1 MIKDKY
7 CFLQLWIH
15 LYVCRFVPLYS
26 HISMVYVLGLFANIF
41 PTVVIVLNVH
51 VLLNSQCKDS
61 P

>member
-26 HISMVYVLGLFANIF
+26 HIPMVYVLGLFANIF
-41 PTVVIVLNVH
+41 PTVVIVLNMH
-51 VLLNSQCKDS
+51 MLLNSQCKDS